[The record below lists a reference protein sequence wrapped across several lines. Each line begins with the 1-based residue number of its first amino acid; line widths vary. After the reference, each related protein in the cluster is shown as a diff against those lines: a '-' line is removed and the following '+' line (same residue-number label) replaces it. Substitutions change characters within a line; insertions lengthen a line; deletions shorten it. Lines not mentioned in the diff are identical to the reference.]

1 MSFSILEKIKN
12 VTNVEEIYR
21 EFNATDIEFAED
33 TLISLFENSVKM
45 FPDNIAVKNG
55 EDCITYKILNTKA
68 DAVAAYLYAHK
79 IEANDKVGVIAARSI
94 ETIIN
99 IIGILKVG
107 ASYVPIDPE
116 YPDERRA
123 YIVGNS
129 NCKIVL
135 DSNTYCDAIESDYG
149 NVIVDTKHKFNNTSL
164 AYTIYTSGST
174 GLPKGVEISHKAV
187 VNTIVDVINKF
198 SVNSN
203 DKIIALSSM
212 CFDLSVFD
220 IFGALSTGATLVQ
233 IDDPRDISD
242 VRSVII
248 NEKITIWNSIPS
260 TMDLLLDNSH
270 IEFINNNL
278 RLVLLSGDWISLRLP
293 DKIRKVF
300 PKADVISLGG
310 ATEAAIWSIYY
321 PIKDV
326 DKNWL
331 SIPYGYPLGN
341 QKIYVLNYEKKLCP
355 CGIEGE
361 IYIGGQG
368 VAERYANDPEKTNDS
383 FIQHKEFGK
392 LYKTGDYGVMT
403 SNRYIQFNGR
413 KDNQIKLH
421 GYRIELGEIEG
432 IMKKYAHMKNA
443 VVAVKKNA
451 TGSDILCGYYV
462 MEEKYLN
469 DLIEYMGKYLPEYMI
484 PTEFMK
490 LDEIPLTE
498 NGKIDRKNLP
508 NLNIQDKKMPKEHVA
523 RQYSDLEEKLLI
535 LFRNVY
541 STEGEIDI
549 YDNFFEM
556 GLNSILMVNLI
567 SEIENQFGIKL
578 KFKDF
583 LKTNNIHELSEM
595 LSKTHNIT
603 VSQKVEY
610 KTSDMDNLYEPFPI
624 SDVQMAYLMGRDE
637 AFEMGG
643 TSTHAYGEIET
654 ELDMR
659 RFNDSLQKVINRHP
673 VLRSIILP
681 NGTQQILKNT
691 KEYKMDIENYS
702 NLSEAQ
708 FQERVLNERE
718 KMSHHVFKTDEWP
731 LFTFKAFKTPHN
743 TNYLFVEL
751 DLLIGDGMSMRIL
764 VNEIMEYYYNPDLI
778 LPDLKYTFRDYMLAM
793 EEFRTSEK
801 YKAAKEYWISKI
813 NSFPEAPAINY
824 LNAPKEIKNPHFER
838 VEVTFGQEKLEK
850 LRKEAKSHS
859 VTLSAVIC
867 TAFAKVLAYWSNQL
881 HLSINLTVFN
891 RQNFHPDVSK
901 LIGDF
906 TSTMLLDVDLRK
918 NSDFWRQCQDIQNV
932 LMEALEYKDYN
943 GVEFIREIAK
953 ARHMENMAIM
963 PIVFTSMIFDN
974 VEKKANHLETFGVTK
989 YEASQTSQVFLDFQA
1004 SDDNGVLKMSWDYV
1018 MELFDKDMINE
1029 MFEAYTQI
1037 LDDIINNEACI
1048 EIILPTVS
1056 KNIINK
1062 YNNEYQDIP
1071 DKLLYECIYENAKN
1085 IPDQIAVKRDLNIM
1099 TYKQLNIDSNKIAHY
1114 LEKNGIKRNDK
1125 VCVLAKRCPET
1136 IAMIYGILKSGA
1148 AYVPID
1154 PDYPEER
1161 VKYIMEKSEAKFFLQ
1176 EYPACE
1182 WMELDSEDL
1191 VLKNESNDLA
1201 YIIFTSGSTGM
1212 PKGVEITHKA
1222 AFNTI
1227 FDINKKYFVNQNDRI
1242 LGISS
1247 MCFDLSVYDIFGIHI
1262 AGGAL
1267 VQIQDS
1273 KDINSIC
1280 EKIINEKITIYNSVP
1295 ALMNLVVDNMG
1306 EGDKSTLRVVL
1317 LSGDWIPLDLPKKVK
1332 EEFKNALVV
1341 SLGGA
1346 TESAIWSIYYEINKE
1361 LDSKWNSIP
1370 YGKPLKNQKIYILN
1384 TERKLCPVG
1393 VTGEIYIGG
1402 MGVALGYSG
1411 NRKLTDD
1418 AFIEH
1423 SLGRIYKTGD
1433 YGILCKEGVV
1443 KFLGRQ
1449 DLQVKIGGY
1458 RIELEEIQ
1466 NQLIKIPQIKDA
1478 VVIDQNLSGNQKCL
1492 CAYLIKDKEIDNSAI
1507 KKKLLQVLPG
1517 YMVPDHYI
1525 EVSNIP
1531 LTYNGKVDRKSLP
1544 AFNMEIKTR
1553 EKEIKKPQ
1561 TSIEKEIYEIWK
1573 RILGIQEFSIE
1584 DDFYSLGGHSISMI
1598 NILAL
1603 IEKNLKVKI
1612 SYKEFIENCTVEKS
1626 AGLVA
1631 KLGDRNQ
1638 EVTFAYPEVII
1649 EKDKLYDEFSLT
1661 DIQMAYLV
1669 GRNTALNS
1677 GGLSTHMY
1685 TEFETELDI
1694 ENLELAL
1701 NKTIMRHEMLR
1712 AIVLKKGKQK
1722 ILKSVPEYKIY
1733 CEDISMFSKSE
1744 QERKITEKRGKLINH
1759 VFDTEKWPL
1768 FNFEAYRLSDNRN
1781 YLFVEFDQLIADG
1794 TSIQIIAN
1802 DLLDFYFNP
1811 EKAIEN
1817 TELTFRDYMVAY
1829 DSLKN
1834 TTKYLQDKEYWL
1846 NKLDNFPSA
1855 PDLPINLSNL
1865 NKVSRTFKRLSW
1877 NICKNEYDKLKDFA
1891 KAHKVT
1897 VSAILCAAYA
1907 KTLSDWSNQDRLALN
1922 LTFFNRYPIHPDVN
1936 KIVGDF
1942 TSVLL
1947 LDIDMTE
1954 SCDYVEL
1961 SLNVQRTLAEA
1972 MEHKTYEGIEFIRNI
1987 AKRDNAV
1994 NQAIMPI
2001 VFTSMLFGS
2010 EANTNRAIGVQK
2022 FTATQTSQV
2031 YLDHQA
2037 NDFDGSLH
2045 LSWDYVSELFEEQLI
2060 VRMFEQYIGTIN
2072 NIIDSK
2078 PQFFSNLSISE
2089 MAMIE
2094 EFNDKYQVMPDK
2106 SLIGLF
2112 ENSCKEVPNNIA
2124 IIDVEKH
2131 ITYAQLNSDANRIA
2145 NYLSDNG
2152 VGVGSRV
2159 AIVGH
2164 RDHKTIAALLGI
2176 LKTGAAYVP
2185 MDQTYPIERR
2195 NYIIKNSECKLVL
2208 DAVSDWKDW
2217 EKYPNTY
2224 HSPAINTETLAYII
2238 YTSGS
2243 TGYPKGVMIS
2253 NKAAVNTI
2261 LDINQKFDVTS
2272 RDRIAGI
2279 SSLCFD
2285 LSVYDIFGTF
2295 GAGATLVIIKD
2306 QRNVQNIIET
2316 MNKYNITVWNSVPA
2330 IMDMTIQYMKNIS
2343 NSRNYIWANSNVSSK
2358 EVTDRKFFWSPLA
2371 VWKKDDNESV
2381 IINDERFDGDFYSE
2395 LFPEFYFFLQDGKT
2409 KNEIR
2414 EHFKTI
2420 PNNEFEKIFERMIA
2434 EEVIIDSI
2442 IPAEKLFAT
2451 QDRLYQHTYG
2461 QDLIYKKEAYDNFKK
2476 QQMCRHLEFKGK
2488 QIALND
2494 NIYFPEEI
2502 SCRESVRKFDAEKL
2516 VPFDAFSAAI
2526 SVFKQKVE
2534 NNKYKYNYSSAGGL
2548 YPIDIFVYVKTNRVE
2563 KVEAGLYYYN
2573 PIDNNLT
2580 VVKDGESITADAHY
2594 FTNKEIFNNSAF
2606 SIFFIYNASVSMPR
2620 YGGAGYE
2627 YAFIDTGIMVE
2638 LFTHI
2643 CEYLNLGMCSIG
2655 DMNFDK
2661 IKSLFNM
2668 SNSQIWIHTVECGV
2682 KMDRAEVN
2690 LLPYKEKSN
2699 LINQHFK
2706 SLNKDL
2712 RLVLL
2717 SGDWIPTEL
2726 PDKIK
2731 QYAPNSKVISL
2742 GGATEG
2748 SIWSIFY
2755 PIDKVESHWT
2765 SIPYGYPLANQKIYI
2780 MNSKQDT
2787 LPVNVKGEICIGGVG
2802 VAMGYCNDEDK
2813 TKEAF
2818 VKHQKYGKLY
2828 KTGDY
2833 GILRESGYIEFCGRK
2848 DFQIKLNGYRIELE
2862 EVEKAI
2868 RSYADVIEC
2877 LVNVQENEGVDYLVA
2892 YIVSDKNIDKNKLKE
2907 KLGEM
2912 LPEYMIPRY
2921 YMQIEKV
2928 NLSRNG
2934 KLDRKALPAYVFSK
2948 SVKHEKVYPCTK
2960 IEKEVCNLIGKVLD
2974 MDDVSMADDFFEIG
2988 GDSLKATEVVATIE
3002 TMYSVNI
3009 GFEIFANSKISDI
3022 ANVVT
3027 EKLKRNNEQ
3036 KGRVKNI
3043 KLIKEG
3049 TDNSKK
3055 IFLFSEVRGKIEQY
3069 YTLCSKINPNYY
3081 CYGVVDSWFS
3091 RLSAMDITIEEIAKA
3106 YVSEILD
3113 LTDSGDNICLCGWSF
3128 GGIWAF
3134 EVAKQIMDRRN
3145 IICVNIIDSLHP
3157 GADMEVPFNF
3167 TLEQEKEI
3175 VRKYIS
3181 TEIETADI
3189 DNTETLWHEVIKYFK
3204 NNNDQFEIFKNSFGD
3219 MSFVLHEKE
3228 PEESIKQ
3235 FNLFRTLSSA
3245 QSRYCVKEKI
3255 NLPSILIKANNSFI
3269 SMNTEAWEEVLADCS
3284 NYNFATDHI
3293 GIIMEPVVNEW
3304 IDYLNEK
3311 LK

>member
-1 MSFSILEKIKN
+1 
-12 VTNVEEIYR
+12 
-21 EFNATDIEFAED
+21 
-33 TLISLFENSVKM
+33 
-45 FPDNIAVKNG
+45 
-55 EDCITYKILNTKA
+55 
-68 DAVAAYLYAHK
+68 
-79 IEANDKVGVIAARSI
+79 
-94 ETIIN
+94 
-99 IIGILKVG
+99 
-107 ASYVPIDPE
+107 
-116 YPDERRA
+116 
-123 YIVGNS
+123 
-129 NCKIVL
+129 
-135 DSNTYCDAIESDYG
+135 
-149 NVIVDTKHKFNNTSL
+149 
-164 AYTIYTSGST
+164 
-174 GLPKGVEISHKAV
+174 
-187 VNTIVDVINKF
+187 
-198 SVNSN
+198 
-203 DKIIALSSM
+203 
-212 CFDLSVFD
+212 
-220 IFGALSTGATLVQ
+220 
-233 IDDPRDISD
+233 
-242 VRSVII
+242 
-248 NEKITIWNSIPS
+248 
-260 TMDLLLDNSH
+260 
-270 IEFINNNL
+270 
-278 RLVLLSGDWISLRLP
+278 
-293 DKIRKVF
+293 
-300 PKADVISLGG
+300 
-310 ATEAAIWSIYY
+310 
-321 PIKDV
+321 
-326 DKNWL
+326 
-331 SIPYGYPLGN
+331 
-341 QKIYVLNYEKKLCP
+341 
-355 CGIEGE
+355 
-361 IYIGGQG
+361 
-368 VAERYANDPEKTNDS
+368 
-383 FIQHKEFGK
+383 
-392 LYKTGDYGVMT
+392 
-403 SNRYIQFNGR
+403 
-413 KDNQIKLH
+413 
-421 GYRIELGEIEG
+421 
-432 IMKKYAHMKNA
+432 
-443 VVAVKKNA
+443 
-451 TGSDILCGYYV
+451 
-462 MEEKYLN
+462 
-469 DLIEYMGKYLPEYMI
+469 
-484 PTEFMK
+484 
-490 LDEIPLTE
+490 
-498 NGKIDRKNLP
+498 
-508 NLNIQDKKMPKEHVA
+508 MP
-523 RQYSDLEEKLLI
+523 
-535 LFRNVY
+535 
-541 STEGEIDI
+541 
-549 YDNFFEM
+549 
-556 GLNSILMVNLI
+556 
-567 SEIENQFGIKL
+567 
-578 KFKDF
+578 
-583 LKTNNIHELSEM
+583 
-595 LSKTHNIT
+595 
-603 VSQKVEY
+603 
-610 KTSDMDNLYEPFPI
+610 
-624 SDVQMAYLMGRDE
+624 
-637 AFEMGG
+637 
-643 TSTHAYGEIET
+643 
-654 ELDMR
+654 
-659 RFNDSLQKVINRHP
+659 
-673 VLRSIILP
+673 
-681 NGTQQILKNT
+681 
-691 KEYKMDIENYS
+691 
-702 NLSEAQ
+702 
-708 FQERVLNERE
+708 
-718 KMSHHVFKTDEWP
+718 
-731 LFTFKAFKTPHN
+731 
-743 TNYLFVEL
+743 
-751 DLLIGDGMSMRIL
+751 
-764 VNEIMEYYYNPDLI
+764 
-778 LPDLKYTFRDYMLAM
+778 
-793 EEFRTSEK
+793 
-801 YKAAKEYWISKI
+801 
-813 NSFPEAPAINY
+813 
-824 LNAPKEIKNPHFER
+824 
-838 VEVTFGQEKLEK
+838 
-850 LRKEAKSHS
+850 
-859 VTLSAVIC
+859 
-867 TAFAKVLAYWSNQL
+867 
-881 HLSINLTVFN
+881 
-891 RQNFHPDVSK
+891 
-901 LIGDF
+901 
-906 TSTMLLDVDLRK
+906 
-918 NSDFWRQCQDIQNV
+918 
-932 LMEALEYKDYN
+932 
-943 GVEFIREIAK
+943 
-953 ARHMENMAIM
+953 
-963 PIVFTSMIFDN
+963 
-974 VEKKANHLETFGVTK
+974 
-989 YEASQTSQVFLDFQA
+989 
-1004 SDDNGVLKMSWDYV
+1004 
-1018 MELFDKDMINE
+1018 
-1029 MFEAYTQI
+1029 
-1037 LDDIINNEACI
+1037 
-1048 EIILPTVS
+1048 
-1056 KNIINK
+1056 
-1062 YNNEYQDIP
+1062 
-1071 DKLLYECIYENAKN
+1071 
-1085 IPDQIAVKRDLNIM
+1085 
-1099 TYKQLNIDSNKIAHY
+1099 
-1114 LEKNGIKRNDK
+1114 
-1125 VCVLAKRCPET
+1125 
-1136 IAMIYGILKSGA
+1136 
-1148 AYVPID
+1148 
-1154 PDYPEER
+1154 
-1161 VKYIMEKSEAKFFLQ
+1161 
-1176 EYPACE
+1176 
-1182 WMELDSEDL
+1182 
-1191 VLKNESNDLA
+1191 
-1201 YIIFTSGSTGM
+1201 
-1212 PKGVEITHKA
+1212 
-1222 AFNTI
+1222 
-1227 FDINKKYFVNQNDRI
+1227 
-1242 LGISS
+1242 
-1247 MCFDLSVYDIFGIHI
+1247 
-1262 AGGAL
+1262 
-1267 VQIQDS
+1267 
-1273 KDINSIC
+1273 
-1280 EKIINEKITIYNSVP
+1280 
-1295 ALMNLVVDNMG
+1295 
-1306 EGDKSTLRVVL
+1306 
-1317 LSGDWIPLDLPKKVK
+1317 
-1332 EEFKNALVV
+1332 
-1341 SLGGA
+1341 
-1346 TESAIWSIYYEINKE
+1346 
-1361 LDSKWNSIP
+1361 
-1370 YGKPLKNQKIYILN
+1370 
-1384 TERKLCPVG
+1384 
-1393 VTGEIYIGG
+1393 
-1402 MGVALGYSG
+1402 
-1411 NRKLTDD
+1411 
-1418 AFIEH
+1418 
-1423 SLGRIYKTGD
+1423 
-1433 YGILCKEGVV
+1433 
-1443 KFLGRQ
+1443 
-1449 DLQVKIGGY
+1449 
-1458 RIELEEIQ
+1458 
-1466 NQLIKIPQIKDA
+1466 
-1478 VVIDQNLSGNQKCL
+1478 
-1492 CAYLIKDKEIDNSAI
+1492 
-1507 KKKLLQVLPG
+1507 
-1517 YMVPDHYI
+1517 
-1525 EVSNIP
+1525 
-1531 LTYNGKVDRKSLP
+1531 
-1544 AFNMEIKTR
+1544 
-1553 EKEIKKPQ
+1553 
-1561 TSIEKEIYEIWK
+1561 
-1573 RILGIQEFSIE
+1573 
-1584 DDFYSLGGHSISMI
+1584 
-1598 NILAL
+1598 
-1603 IEKNLKVKI
+1603 
-1612 SYKEFIENCTVEKS
+1612 
-1626 AGLVA
+1626 
-1631 KLGDRNQ
+1631 
-1638 EVTFAYPEVII
+1638 
-1649 EKDKLYDEFSLT
+1649 
-1661 DIQMAYLV
+1661 
-1669 GRNTALNS
+1669 
-1677 GGLSTHMY
+1677 
-1685 TEFETELDI
+1685 
-1694 ENLELAL
+1694 
-1701 NKTIMRHEMLR
+1701 
-1712 AIVLKKGKQK
+1712 
-1722 ILKSVPEYKIY
+1722 
-1733 CEDISMFSKSE
+1733 
-1744 QERKITEKRGKLINH
+1744 
-1759 VFDTEKWPL
+1759 
-1768 FNFEAYRLSDNRN
+1768 
-1781 YLFVEFDQLIADG
+1781 
-1794 TSIQIIAN
+1794 
-1802 DLLDFYFNP
+1802 
-1811 EKAIEN
+1811 
-1817 TELTFRDYMVAY
+1817 
-1829 DSLKN
+1829 
-1834 TTKYLQDKEYWL
+1834 
-1846 NKLDNFPSA
+1846 
-1855 PDLPINLSNL
+1855 
-1865 NKVSRTFKRLSW
+1865 
-1877 NICKNEYDKLKDFA
+1877 
-1891 KAHKVT
+1891 
-1897 VSAILCAAYA
+1897 
-1907 KTLSDWSNQDRLALN
+1907 
-1922 LTFFNRYPIHPDVN
+1922 
-1936 KIVGDF
+1936 
-1942 TSVLL
+1942 
-1947 LDIDMTE
+1947 
-1954 SCDYVEL
+1954 
-1961 SLNVQRTLAEA
+1961 
-1972 MEHKTYEGIEFIRNI
+1972 
-1987 AKRDNAV
+1987 
-1994 NQAIMPI
+1994 
-2001 VFTSMLFGS
+2001 
-2010 EANTNRAIGVQK
+2010 
-2022 FTATQTSQV
+2022 
-2031 YLDHQA
+2031 
-2037 NDFDGSLH
+2037 
-2045 LSWDYVSELFEEQLI
+2045 WDYVSELFEEQLI

-2526 SVFKQKVE
+2526 SVFKQRVE
-2534 NNKYKYNYSSAGGL
+2534 NTKYKYNYSSAGGL

-2780 MNSKQDT
+2780 MNSKQDI